1 MSSHRSVL
9 LNPRK
14 SEKTLERKDLDQGVE
29 VTQSTERMGA
39 LRGGEKAA
47 KAKEQSAWG
56 NSCAWGHC
64 KELRK
69 VGSVQG

>member
-1 MSSHRSVL
+1 
-9 LNPRK
+9 
-14 SEKTLERKDLDQGVE
+14 LEREDLEQGVE

-47 KAKEQSAWG
+47 KAKEESAWG
-56 NSCAWGHC
+56 NLCAWGHC